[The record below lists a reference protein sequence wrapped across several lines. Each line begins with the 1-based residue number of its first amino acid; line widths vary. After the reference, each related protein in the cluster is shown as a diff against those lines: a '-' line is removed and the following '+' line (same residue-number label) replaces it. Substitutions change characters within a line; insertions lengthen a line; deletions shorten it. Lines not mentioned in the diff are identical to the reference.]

1 MIHYPVKLELR
12 IDWSEMDLFGHVN
25 NVSYFK
31 YVQASRVNY
40 WEKTG
45 VIDEHMKEGI
55 GPMLVSCKCDFKA
68 PLHYPGSFIIEAG
81 VAQVGNTSFTIRHR
95 IIDSTGKLCAEAEDV
110 IVMFNYKN
118 NEKVRVPD
126 DLRSSIDR
134 IQQSLSGN

>member
-1 MIHYPVKLELR
+1 MNYPLSLVLR

-40 WEKTG
+40 WETTG
-45 VIDEHMKEGI
+45 VIEEHMKEGI

-68 PLHYPGSFIIEAG
+68 PLHYPGTFRIEAG

-95 IIDSTGKLCAEAEDV
+95 VYDESGKLCAEAEDV
-110 IVMFNYKN
+110 IVMFNYKI

-126 DLRSSIDR
+126 DLRAR
-134 IQQSLSGN
+134 IEQIQNRGE